1 MVIIPFD
8 KKIEWNNPP
17 AITLLLIFINTMVF
31 FSFQTNDNDKFN
43 QVEQYYYQSGLADIE
58 LPYFQKQLIKQGKLT
73 SADSL
78 PSFFELE
85 FDRPFMQALE
95 NGEFITRSN
104 PVYTEWKSKRTQLNA
119 MKNNIVSWHYALK
132 TGEPTLLTF
141 FTHMFLHADFS
152 HLFGNMIFLLAVG
165 FIVELSMSSSLFITA
180 YLLCG
185 ILSNSITLYTGSD
198 SLIPSLGASGAIAGL
213 MGMYAVLFG
222 LRKVRFFYFIYV
234 YFDYIKLPA
243 FYLLILWLGK
253 ELYQQIAYSNIS
265 NVNYLAHIG
274 GLISGASIIYG
285 IRKFYPQAINHHY
298 LDERELTDSFISLL
312 NKANGLVN
320 TLDYEK
326 AAPLFAKLLSEHPDN
341 REVLYGYYK
350 THKLNTGSNEHHH
363 GAISILSLTDRD
375 AATNTLILDVFNE
388 YSQLRSPRF
397 SVVLLNNLIRRFT
410 TINAFEQAEKLVS
423 IMQKQPEKFLQ
434 LPDFIGSLINKLISA
449 GDVNKAEVYNAYLSK
464 HYPNHQFTLL
474 AKNKLK

>member
-298 LDERELTDSFISLL
+298 LDERE
-312 NKANGLVN
+312 
-320 TLDYEK
+320 
-326 AAPLFAKLLSEHPDN
+326 
-341 REVLYGYYK
+341 VLYGYYK